1 MSQVD
6 SSCHGQPFATAQ
18 TDMERDG
25 QKGAMSTRGSSA
37 LPPTRGNPEE
47 TGRYYSWILI
57 LDWIR

>member
-1 MSQVD
+1 
-6 SSCHGQPFATAQ
+6 
-18 TDMERDG
+18 MERDG